1 MDIFGYMEKSCNF
14 ADEMKKF
21 SVHMFQQAYRMFCVV
36 GVLCVVMLGLCSCT
50 WQEAREVI
58 AMADSIDQ
66 NCHVIYDD
74 TAALGR
80 TIRSLDNPFGRVLMS
95 NTLGKAYYYM
105 GRNLEDHYQ
114 QIAAAAECYIEADR
128 LKIDDP
134 IYRGRIN
141 SCMGYICAQNNNDSL
156 ALIFYE
162 QASEDFKESGN
173 EWYYAHHLLN
183 VIPCCINLHL
193 FTKTDSLLQIAQL
206 YSLDS
211 AYRARY
217 YETHGLYFYEQL
229 QYDSALVY
237 FNQGLNYWQSEE
249 DKCFSYLKIMQVS
262 LDINDLAQAIPYA
275 QCIVRLSNN
284 PNHLINAYY
293 CLMQEAK
300 SKNNAELLSRYSHAR
315 TDAQRLLLNHANNSA
330 EAMPQLEEYLSNPH
344 PLRWIWITITGFIV
358 VSLVLFVGTI
368 LYRKHTTKYLNST
381 TSRLKETTI
390 LLQEANEKIENLSTR
405 IKEQEVVEGQ
415 SKSSYYLNKNIN
427 SIRSE
432 FPAPS
437 NKWNDY
443 KRLKKDID
451 PWLHN
456 WLRAL
461 DQLNLAD
468 REKIL
473 CIYTLLYPH
482 LSTAKL
488 ADYMNYD
495 KDGIR
500 VFKTR
505 IAQNLG
511 IKSSQLPS
519 FLRKLSIKG

>member
-1 MDIFGYMEKSCNF
+1 
-14 ADEMKKF
+14 MKKF
-21 SVHMFQQAYRMFCVV
+21 SVHMFQQAYRMVCVV

-58 AMADSIDQ
+58 ATADSLDQ
-66 NCHVIYDD
+66 TEYVIYDD

-105 GRNLEDHYQ
+105 GRNLEDSYQ

-128 LKIDDP
+128 LQIDDP
-134 IYRGRIN
+134 IYRGRVN

-162 QASEDFKESGN
+162 RASEDFEKSGN
-173 EWYYAHHLLN
+173 EWRYAQGLLN
-183 VIPCCINLHL
+183 IILYSIGSQM
-193 FTKTDSLLQIAQL
+193 FTKADSLLQIAQS
-206 YSLDS
+206 YQLDS
-211 AYRARY
+211 AYQARY
-217 YETHGLYFYEQL
+217 YETRGLYFYEQQ

-237 FNQGLNYWQSEE
+237 FNQGLNYWQSETE
-249 DKCFSYLKIMQVS
+249 KCFSYLKIMQVN
-262 LDINDLAQAIPYA
+262 LDIHDLAQAIPYA

-293 CLMQEAK
+293 CLMQETK

-505 IAQNLG
+505 IAQKLG

>member
-1 MDIFGYMEKSCNF
+1 MYHI
-14 ADEMKKF
+14 
-21 SVHMFQQAYRMFCVV
+21 
-36 GVLCVVMLGLCSCT
+36 LCVLGLTFLFSSCG
-50 WQEAREVI
+50 WHEAKEVI
-58 AMADSIDQ
+58 ATADSLDQ
-66 NCHVIYDD
+66 TEHVIYDD

-80 TIRSLDNPFGRVLMS
+80 IIRSLDNPFGRVLMS

-105 GRNLEDHYQ
+105 GRNLEDYHQ
-114 QIAAAAECYIEADR
+114 QVAGAARCYIEADR
-128 LKIDDP
+128 LQINDL
-134 IYRGRIN
+134 IYRGRVN
-141 SCMGYICAQNNNDSL
+141 SCIGYICAQNNSDTL

-162 QASEDFKESGN
+162 RASEDFKESGN
-173 EWYYAHHLLN
+173 EWRYAQGLLN
-183 VIPCCINLHL
+183 IILYSIGSQM
-193 FTKTDSLLQIAQL
+193 FTRADSLLQIAQS
-206 YSLDS
+206 YQLDS
-211 AYRARY
+211 AYQARY
-217 YETHGLYFYEQL
+217 YETRGLYFYEQQ

-237 FNQGLNYWQSEE
+237 FNQGLNYWQSEAA
-249 DKCFSYLKIMQVS
+249 KCFSYLKIMQVH
-262 LDINDLAQAIPYA
+262 LKIEDLTKALPYS
-275 QCIVRLSNN
+275 QLIIKNSNN
-284 PNHLINAYY
+284 PNYISNAYY
-293 CLMQEAK
+293 CLMQ
-300 SKNNAELLSRYSHAR
+300 
-315 TDAQRLLLNHANNSA
+315 SA
-330 EAMPQLEEYLSNPH
+330 EQEGNITLVSNYASSREDMNRLLEEYKEPYTQAVTIIEDYKRNPH
-344 PLRWIWITITGFIV
+344 PSRWFGIVISCFLVIFFITIGCIIT
-358 VSLVLFVGTI
+358 
-368 LYRKHTTKYLNST
+368 YRKHTATRLSDVTNRLQDT
-381 TSRLKETTI
+381 TT
-390 LLQEANEKIENLSTR
+390 LLHEANEKIENLSTR
-405 IKEQEVVEGQ
+405 VKKQEDMESL
-415 SKSSYYLNKNIN
+415 SKSSYYFNKSIN
-427 SIRSE
+427 AVRTE

-443 KRLKKDID
+443 KRLKKDIA

-505 IAQNLG
+505 IVQKLG

>member
-1 MDIFGYMEKSCNF
+1 
-14 ADEMKKF
+14 MKKF

-58 AMADSIDQ
+58 AVADSLDQ
-66 NCHVIYDD
+66 TEHVIYDD

-80 TIRSLDNPFGRVLMS
+80 TIRSLDNPLGRLLMP

-105 GRNLEDHYQ
+105 GRNLEDSYQ
-114 QIAAAAECYIEADR
+114 QIVAAAECYIEADR
-128 LKIDDP
+128 LEIDDP
-134 IYRGRIN
+134 IYRGRVN
-141 SCMGYICAQNNNDSL
+141 SCMGHICAQNNNDSL

-162 QASEDFKESGN
+162 RASEDFEKSGN
-173 EWYYAHHLLN
+173 EWRYAQGLLN
-183 VIPCCINLHL
+183 IILYSIGSQM
-193 FTKTDSLLQIAQL
+193 FTKADSLLQIAQS
-206 YSLDS
+206 YQLDS
-211 AYRARY
+211 AYQARY
-217 YETHGLYFYEQL
+217 YETRGLYFYEQQ

-237 FNQGLNYWQSEE
+237 FNQGLNYWQSEAA
-249 DKCFSYLKIMQVS
+249 KCFSYLKIMQVS
-262 LDINDLAQAIPYA
+262 LDIHDLAQAIPYA

-505 IAQNLG
+505 IAQKLG

>member
-1 MDIFGYMEKSCNF
+1 MGKMRSYRM
-14 ADEMKKF
+14 
-21 SVHMFQQAYRMFCVV
+21 QQACRMFCVV
-36 GVLCVVMLGLCSCT
+36 GVLCSVMCGLCSCG
-50 WQEAREVI
+50 WKDAKEVI
-58 AMADSIDQ
+58 ATAERMDKTE
-66 NCHVIYDD
+66 HVVYDD
-74 TAALGR
+74 TAAIAGVIR
-80 TIRSLDNPFGRVLMS
+80 TLDNPLGKLIHK

-105 GRNLEDHYQ
+105 GRNLEDYHQ
-114 QIAAAAECYIEADR
+114 RVADAAECYIEADR
-128 LKIDDP
+128 LQIDDP
-134 IYRGRIN
+134 IYRGRVN

-162 QASEDFKESGN
+162 RASEDFKESGN

-217 YETHGLYFYEQL
+217 YETQGLYFYEQQ

-249 DKCFSYLKIMQVS
+249 DKCFSYLKIMQVYF
-262 LDINDLAQAIPYA
+262 DIHRLDLAISYA
-275 QCIVRLSNN
+275 TLIASLSTN
-284 PNHLINAYY
+284 PNHTSNAYY
-293 CLMQEAK
+293 CLIQ
-300 SKNNAELLSRYSHAR
+300 NAQKTGNVDLVSNYASYRE
-315 TDAQRLLLNHANNSA
+315 DMNRLLEKHKESYTQAVTII
-330 EAMPQLEEYLSNPH
+330 EDYKHNPY
-344 PLRWIWITITGFIV
+344 PFRRFGIV
-358 VSLVLFVGTI
+358 ISCLLVLFFITI
-368 LYRKHTTKYLNST
+368 GSIITYRKHTATRLCDVTNRLDDT
-381 TSRLKETTI
+381 TT
-390 LLQEANEKIENLSTR
+390 LLHEANEKIENLSTR
-405 IKEQEVVEGQ
+405 IKEHEDMESL
-415 SKSSYYLNKNIN
+415 SKSSYYFNKSIN
-427 SIRSE
+427 AVRTE

-461 DQLNLAD
+461 DQLNLAE

-505 IAQNLG
+505 MVQKLG

>member
-1 MDIFGYMEKSCNF
+1 MQRYIDTIQARIPNMRIIICVLGILCIFTSC
-14 ADEMKKF
+14 
-21 SVHMFQQAYRMFCVV
+21 C
-36 GVLCVVMLGLCSCT
+36 
-50 WQEAREVI
+50 WQEAKEVI
-58 AMADSIDQ
+58 AVADSLDRAE
-66 NCHVIYDD
+66 HVVYDD
-74 TAALGR
+74 TAALSKA
-80 TIRSLDNPFGRVLMS
+80 IRCMDNPFGRVLMS

-105 GRNLEDHYQ
+105 GRNLEDYHQ
-114 QIAAAAECYIEADR
+114 QVAGAARGYIEADR
-128 LKIDDP
+128 LQIDDP
-134 IYRGRIN
+134 IYRGRVN

-162 QASEDFKESGN
+162 RASEDFKESGN

-193 FTKTDSLLQIAQL
+193 FTKTDSLLQIAQT

-217 YETHGLYFYEQL
+217 YETKGLYFYEQQ

-275 QCIVRLSNN
+275 QCIIKLSNN
-284 PNHLINAYY
+284 PNHIINAYY

-300 SKNNAELLSRYSHAR
+300 SKNNAELLSVYSHAR

-330 EAMPQLEEYLSNPH
+330 EAMPKLEEYLSNPH

-358 VSLVLFVGTI
+358 VFLFLFVGAI
-368 LYRKHTTKYLNST
+368 LYRKHTTKYLNTT
-381 TSRLKETTI
+381 TSSLKETTI

-405 IKEQEVVEGQ
+405 IKKQEVVEAQ
-415 SKSSYYLNKNIN
+415 PKSDNYFNKNIN

-505 IAQNLG
+505 IAQKLG